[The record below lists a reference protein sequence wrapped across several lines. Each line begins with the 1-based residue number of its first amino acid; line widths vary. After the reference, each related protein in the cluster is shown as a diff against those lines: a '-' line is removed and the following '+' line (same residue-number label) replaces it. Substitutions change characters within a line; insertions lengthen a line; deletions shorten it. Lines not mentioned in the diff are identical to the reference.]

1 MPPYLPAHHEL
12 VELSGVAE
20 FALGL
25 VALVL
30 ALRVPRIRRWTA
42 WGIIA
47 LLIAVFPANLHVAL
61 NNVPIG
67 GASEG
72 LAQRCRASSY
82 FSSSCSLSRRG
93 PAELL
98 NNLTKNNL
106 TPGTGYE
113 AAALI
118 ARGRAV
124 AISSISS
131 SPIVKGGPRQTTS
144 RALPA
149 PPG

>member
-1 MPPYLPAHHEL
+1 LSLPKRIGWWVMGAFYAFAGVNHFLSPDFYIQIMPPYLPAHREL

-47 LLIAVFPANLHVAL
+47 LLIAVFPANVHVAL
-61 NNVPIG
+61 NDVAIG

-72 LAQRCRASSY
+72 LGIWNWVRLPIQA
-82 FSSSCSLSRRG
+82 L
-93 PAELL
+93 
-98 NNLTKNNL
+98 
-106 TPGTGYE
+106 
-113 AAALI
+113 LI
-118 ARGRAV
+118 AWAWIYTRE
-124 AISSISS
+124 
-131 SPIVKGGPRQTTS
+131 
-144 RALPA
+144 
-149 PPG
+149 

>member
-1 MPPYLPAHHEL
+1 MGAFYLVAGVNHFVSPDFYIQIMPPYLPAHREL

-61 NNVPIG
+61 HDIPIG

-72 LAQRCRASSY
+72 LGIWNWVRLPIQ
-82 FSSSCSLSRRG
+82 
-93 PAELL
+93 
-98 NNLTKNNL
+98 
-106 TPGTGYE
+106 
-113 AAALI
+113 AALI
-118 ARGRAV
+118 GWAWIYTRD
-124 AISSISS
+124 
-131 SPIVKGGPRQTTS
+131 
-144 RALPA
+144 
-149 PPG
+149 

>member
-1 MPPYLPAHHEL
+1 MGVFYLFAGVNHFLSPDFYMQIMPPYLGAHREL

-61 NNVPIG
+61 HNVAVG

-72 LAQRCRASSY
+72 LGVLNWVRLPLQLVLIGWAWIYTRAD
-82 FSSSCSLSRRG
+82 
-93 PAELL
+93 EL
-98 NNLTKNNL
+98 
-106 TPGTGYE
+106 GAGV
-113 AAALI
+113 
-118 ARGRAV
+118 R
-124 AISSISS
+124 S
-131 SPIVKGGPRQTTS
+131 SPS
-144 RALPA
+144 RSIT
-149 PPG
+149 

>member
-1 MPPYLPAHHEL
+1 MSLPKRIGWWVMGAFYVFAGWNHFRTPDFYMQIMPPYLPAHRAL

-61 NNVPIG
+61 
-67 GASEG
+67 
-72 LAQRCRASSY
+72 
-82 FSSSCSLSRRG
+82 
-93 PAELL
+93 
-98 NNLTKNNL
+98 
-106 TPGTGYE
+106 
-113 AAALI
+113 
-118 ARGRAV
+118 
-124 AISSISS
+124 AISMACS
-131 SPIVKGGPRQTTS
+131 
-144 RALPA
+144 AH
-149 PPG
+149 

>member
-1 MPPYLPAHHEL
+1 LRLPKRIGWLVMGAFYLVAGVNHFVSPDFYIQIMPPYLPAHREL

-61 NNVPIG
+61 HDIPIG
-67 GASEG
+67 GATEG
-72 LAQRCRASSY
+72 LGIWNWVRLPIQ
-82 FSSSCSLSRRG
+82 
-93 PAELL
+93 
-98 NNLTKNNL
+98 
-106 TPGTGYE
+106 
-113 AAALI
+113 AALI
-118 ARGRAV
+118 GWAWIYTRD
-124 AISSISS
+124 
-131 SPIVKGGPRQTTS
+131 
-144 RALPA
+144 
-149 PPG
+149 